1 MDAKTLLDK
10 LFPGGCEIAFDDLYF
25 SGTGESARGKV
36 AVIGSIDAAPIGVE
50 LAFRMAG
57 EVLRIVSEHPAKQDL
72 PARPILLLV
81 DTQGQRL
88 SRRDELLG
96 INGYMAHLAKCL
108 QLARNRG
115 HKIIGLVYS
124 EAVSGGFLASSLL
137 ADRCYA
143 LPEAQ
148 VRVMNLPAM
157 SRITKI
163 PLERLEELS
172 KTSPVFAPGVQNY
185 LRMGAVD
192 ALWEGDLAAC
202 LVAALDTP
210 TEGDQRRFRGEERGG
225 RMLARSVAE
234 RVRHAAV

>member
-1 MDAKTLLDK
+1 MDVKTLLDR
-10 LFPGGCEIAFDDLYF
+10 LFPQNHDVRFDGVYL
-25 SGTGESARGKV
+25 SGEGETSRGPC

-50 LAFRMAG
+50 LAFQMAG
-57 EVLRIVSEHPAKQDL
+57 EVLRIVREHPGRA
-72 PARPILLLV
+72 IVLLV

-108 QLARNRG
+108 QLARNQG

-124 EAVSGGFLASSLL
+124 QAVSGGFLASSLL

-143 LPEAQ
+143 LPDAE

-163 PLERLEELS
+163 ALERLEALS
-172 KTSPVFAPGVQNY
+172 QTSPVFAPGVENY
-185 LRMGAVD
+185 VRMGAIHG
-192 ALWEGDLAAC
+192 LWEGDLAAR
-202 LVAALDTP
+202 LVEALDAA
-210 TEGDQRRFRGEERGG
+210 DSADLRRQWGQQRGG
-225 RMLARSVAE
+225 RLLAQDVSK
-234 RVRHAAV
+234 RVRHYA

>member
-1 MDAKTLLDK
+1 MDAKLLLSK
-10 LFPGGCEIAFDDLYF
+10 LFPTGCDVSFDGSF
-25 SGTGESARGKV
+25 FNGTGESARGKV
-36 AVIGSIDAAPIGVE
+36 AIIGSIEAAPIGVE

-57 EVLRIVSEHPAKQDL
+57 DVLEIVRDHPG
-72 PARPILLLV
+72 RPILLLV

-108 QLARNRG
+108 QLARNKG

-137 ADRCYA
+137 SDRCYA

-163 PLERLEELS
+163 ALERLQELS
-172 KTSPVFAPGVQNY
+172 KTSPVFAPGVMNY
-185 LRMGAVD
+185 LKMGAVHS
-192 ALWEGDLAAC
+192 LWEGDLSERLAE
-202 LVAALDTP
+202 ALDAP
-210 TEGDQRRFRGEERGG
+210 AEGDLRRQWGEEREG
-225 RMLARSVAE
+225 RKLARAVSGQ
-234 RVRHAAV
+234 VRHAAG